1 MYRRWIDIKFN
12 YPVLFD
18 SMSAMPTDI
27 KEKKN
32 TWNNPPSHT
41 IFGNEAGIILKFHSV

>member
-1 MYRRWIDIKFN
+1 MYSRWIDIKFN

-27 KEKKN
+27 KKNN